1 MNSLGMQAIVD
12 RALEDGGPN
21 AGPPNLMRASVTPTD
36 YEFIQEVLD
45 GSCQTLQSV
54 IKFAEAGSLR
64 FCPVRVFLRIIG
76 ASIFLLK
83 ALSLGAH
90 TSNIEASLVTL
101 ENSIKALHASS
112 LDDMHLASRYATLLD
127 VHVARF
133 RQCLIPSTVPRGIP
147 PPELNFGWEDNADLL
162 QMNGNFSAELSN
174 VTEDWLSLPFD
185 PSMAPFGLIEDSFD
199 VTEIEDRAWDFLWNL
214 PIVE

>member
-12 RALEDGGPN
+12 RVLEDGGPN
-21 AGPPNLMRASVTPTD
+21 GGQPNLMQASVTPTD

-45 GSCQTLQSV
+45 GSCQILQSV
-54 IKFAEAGSLR
+54 NKLADAGSLR
-64 FCPVRVFLRIIG
+64 FCPVRVFIRIIG

-90 TSNIEASLVTL
+90 TSNIQASLVTL
-101 ENSIKALHASS
+101 ERSIQALHSSS

-147 PPELNFGWEDNADLL
+147 PPELNNFNWDDNGDLL
-162 QMNGNFSAELSN
+162 QMSGAFSTDLQNA
-174 VTEDWLSLPFD
+174 TEDWLSLPFD
-185 PSMAPFGLIEDSFD
+185 ASLAPFGLLEDAFD
-199 VTEIEDRAWDFLWNL
+199 VTEVEDRAWDFLWNL
-214 PIVE
+214 PTM